1 MGNKAVSK
9 QARRA
14 AREAATAAQE
24 EVIRRTKANVEDL
37 AAFFDARV
45 REDGV
50 NVWLAERQ
58 QALREQ
64 AAQRRAAHR
73 LQCGTA
79 LRAMRDRGETLREIG
94 RMAGISEKAVR
105 ELIRETESTEQ
116 RSIAAGRGAGGEP
129 GHDVRNA
136 GAERDGGVQDGTGCP
151 VPGVD
156 VGTGVAV
163 CGRLSVGAGM
173 IMATGGPGGQGA
185 ESIGS
190 YGGFATATAGG
201 GSAGARR
208 RVTPV

>member
-116 RSIAAGRGAGGEP
+116 PAASPPGAARAASPATMSETLGRNEMGAYRTEP
-129 GHDVRNA
+129 DARC
-136 GAERDGGVQDGTGCP
+136 Q
-151 VPGVD
+151 
-156 VGTGVAV
+156 
-163 CGRLSVGAGM
+163 
-173 IMATGGPGGQGA
+173 
-185 ESIGS
+185 ESM
-190 YGGFATATAGG
+190 
-201 GSAGARR
+201 SA
-208 RVTPV
+208 RV